1 MNTSSKL
8 RIRESQKPD
17 LDRKEWDFRP
27 GPDLTKE
34 TKTGNWAA
42 GIKFDF
48 LPENE
53 TAYCWLYEF
62 CRYDTRDAEG
72 FLKWRTGAGKP
83 TDFDSLLD
91 HYWRTDPNGKAGIS
105 LVSDWF
111 YMIWPEW
118 PEKPYLSVPAKDRQA
133 RFKKTWAKNPK
144 GHIRLIPLRDIYR
157 SVVAWK
163 AGGEPDLPL
172 GRSLQQMKMEVDTW
186 IIPSSAGANQEK
198 MPPIEIAAFEIDFAI
213 TNEILAARFQN
224 WLEQRRKEKGYKR
237 LDKRWS
243 RTNRG
248 DLIALGAMRL
258 MDSGISIVKA
268 TEYSRKISGKAL
280 YEDAGDWSNA
290 RRRAEDAIY
299 RAC

>member
-1 MNTSSKL
+1 MNSPAKIHIHE
-8 RIRESQKPD
+8 RQKPD

-34 TKTGNWAA
+34 TKKGNWAT

-53 TAYCWLYEF
+53 SYYCWLYEF
-62 CRYDTRDAEG
+62 SRYDTQESV
-72 FLKWRTGAGKP
+72 FYTKWRADAGKP

-91 HYWRTDPNGKAGIS
+91 HYWRTDPNGKDGYS

-118 PEKPYLSVPAKDRQA
+118 PEKPYLSVPFKERQA

-144 GHIRLIPLRDIYR
+144 RQIRLIPLRDIYR
-157 SVVAWK
+157 FVVAVK
-163 AGGEPDLPL
+163 AGKEPKLPL
-172 GRSLQQMKMEVDTW
+172 GRSLLQMEMEEDTW
-186 IIPSSAGANQEK
+186 IIPSRAGSNQEK
-198 MPPIEIAAFEIDFAI
+198 MPPIEIAAFEIDFAT

-237 LDKRWS
+237 PDKRGS

-248 DLIALGAMRL
+248 DLIALGA
-258 MDSGISIVKA
+258 SQ
-268 TEYSRKISGKAL
+268 
-280 YEDAGDWSNA
+280 
-290 RRRAEDAIY
+290 RRR
-299 RAC
+299 R